1 MKKIISLFAVVV
13 IMCVVLAAPAAA
25 AAPHK
30 GDLLHELPA
39 FNTRKDVSLIDNSK
53 LQDGEFT
60 MSWEAFE
67 GAEKYSVRVFFNIYR
82 TDKNIGLEFM
92 FREEYITEE
101 TTLTISGLKPL
112 TRYTI
117 IVYALDEAGNE
128 IATYDRMPLC
138 TVEGWGIHDDEEGL
152 EEQNAEG
159 KEKEGISTTLL
170 IVIIVAAVVVI
181 AIVVVMIIVLSADKK
196 KYANKE

>member
-1 MKKIISLFAVVV
+1 
-13 IMCVVLAAPAAA
+13 
-25 AAPHK
+25 
-30 GDLLHELPA
+30 
-39 FNTRKDVSLIDNSK
+39 
-53 LQDGEFT
+53 
-60 MSWEAFE
+60 
-67 GAEKYSVRVFFNIYR
+67 
-82 TDKNIGLEFM
+82 M

-138 TVEGWGIHDDEEGL
+138 TVEGWGIHDDEEAL

-170 IVIIVAAVVVI
+170 IVIIAAAVVVI

>member
-1 MKKIISLFAVVV
+1 MKKIISILAAVV
-13 IMCVVLAAPAAA
+13 IMCITLAAPAAA

-60 MSWEAFE
+60 MSWEAFDR
-67 GAEKYSVRVFFNIYR
+67 ADKYSVRVFFNIYR

-138 TVEGWGIHDDEEGL
+138 TVEGWGIHDDEEAL
-152 EEQNAEG
+152 DEQSDAA
-159 KEKEGISTTLL
+159 KEKEVLSTTLL
-170 IVIIVAAVVVI
+170 IVIIAAAVVVVAVI
-181 AIVVVMIIVLSADKK
+181 VVMIIVLSADKK